1 MIGVT
6 VAPVTGAPVTGAS
19 VTAAVTIL
27 AVATAEVGS
36 VAAMIMVAP
45 APEVV
50 TADLARWR
58 SRPRSRPMVEDAAVG
73 GGGERL
79 NG

>member
-6 VAPVTGAPVTGAS
+6 AAPVTVAS
-19 VTAAVTIL
+19 VTGAVTIL
-27 AVATAEVGS
+27 VVATAEVGS
-36 VAAMIMVAP
+36 AAAMIVVAR

-50 TADLARWR
+50 TADPARR
-58 SRPRSRPMVEDAAVG
+58 RSRPMVEVAAVG

>member
-1 MIGVT
+1 MIEVT
-6 VAPVTGAPVTGAS
+6 VAS
-19 VTAAVTIL
+19 VTVVVTIL

-36 VAAMIMVAP
+36 AAAMIMVAP

-50 TADLARWR
+50 TGDPARR
-58 SRPRSRPMVEDAAVG
+58 RSRPMVEDAAVG

>member
-1 MIGVT
+1 
-6 VAPVTGAPVTGAS
+6 VTGAS
-19 VTAAVTIL
+19 VTGASVTGAVTIL
-27 AVATAEVGS
+27 VVATAEVGS
-36 VAAMIMVAP
+36 AAAMIVVAP

-50 TADLARWR
+50 TADPARR
-58 SRPRSRPMVEDAAVG
+58 RSRPMVEVAAVG